1 MRFDRAA
8 GVLLH
13 PTCLPSRFGIGDLGP
28 GAHAYV
34 DWLSSAG
41 VSWWQLL
48 PLNPPGPGNS
58 PYSATSTF
66 AGNPM
71 LLSPHVLVEEGL
83 LELDDLLDP
92 PPFPDYRVEYEA
104 VIPYK
109 RELLRRAHARFRDRP
124 PAGLASELETFR
136 ADNRWWLD
144 DYAVFSALKTAHGGE
159 PWYRWPR
166 PLAQRDPGAIAEW
179 RREHPDDLE
188 RVELCQLL
196 FARQWRALRRRASE
210 SGLKMLGDVPIFV
223 DYDSAEVW
231 ARRDLFQLDADG
243 RRTVV
248 AGVPPDYFSATG
260 QLWGN
265 PLYDWQQLADE
276 GYAWWVAR
284 LRHALT
290 QVDIVRLDH
299 FRGFAAHWEVDA
311 DEESAVNGR
320 WAPGPDRALFDAIG
334 EAFGGLPFV
343 AEDLG
348 LITPDVLA
356 LRDQLGLPG
365 MAVLQFAFPPSPRSL
380 FLPHFHVRHLV
391 VYTGTHD
398 NNTTA
403 GWWLEDASEEER
415 RLFRLYTGSDGREV
429 HWDMIR
435 LALASVADLAVI
447 PHQDL
452 VGLGGDC
459 RMNKPSEANGNWRFR
474 ITPWMLDEA
483 VRDRLAEA
491 LWVYDRRRAT
501 RAVEPEGNADRT
513 APSP

>member
-1 MRFDRAA
+1 
-8 GVLLH
+8 
-13 PTCLPSRFGIGDLGP
+13 
-28 GAHAYV
+28 
-34 DWLSSAG
+34 
-41 VSWWQLL
+41 
-48 PLNPPGPGNS
+48 
-58 PYSATSTF
+58 
-66 AGNPM
+66 M
-71 LLSPHVLVEEGL
+71 LLSPIEL
-83 LELDDLLDP
+83 LEERLLEPEDLQDP
-92 PPFPDYRVEYEA
+92 PPFPDYRVAFEG

-109 RELLRRAHARFRDRP
+109 RELLRRAHARFRDRR
-124 PAGLASELETFR
+124 PAGICAELEAFR

-144 DYAVFSALKTAHGGE
+144 EYALFSALKTAHGGE

-166 PLAQRDPGAIAEW
+166 PLAQRDPAALADW

-196 FARQWRALRRRASE
+196 FARQWTALRRRASE
-210 SGLKMLGDVPIFV
+210 RGLRLLGDVPIFV

-231 ARRDLFQLDADG
+231 ARRELFQLDAEG

-265 PLYDWQQLADE
+265 PLYDWRRLGDE

-284 LRHALT
+284 LRHTLS
-290 QVDIVRLDH
+290 QVDAVRLDH
-299 FRGFAAHWEVDA
+299 FRGFAAYWEVDA
-311 DEESAVNGR
+311 NQGSAVNGH
-320 WAPGPDRALFDAIG
+320 WVPGPGRALFDAVE
-334 EAFGGLPFV
+334 EALGGLPFV

-356 LRDQLGLPG
+356 LRDDLGLPG
-365 MAVLQFAFPPSPRSL
+365 MAVLQFAFPPAPRSL
-380 FLPHFHVRHLV
+380 FLPHFHTRDLV
-391 VYTGTHD
+391 AYTGTHD
-398 NNTTA
+398 NNTTV
-403 GWWLEDASEEER
+403 GWWLEDATEDER

-459 RMNKPSEANGNWRFR
+459 RMNNPSEANGNWRFR
-474 ITPWMLDEA
+474 ITPWMLDER

-491 LWVYDRRRAT
+491 LWVYDRRRAPE
-501 RAVEPEGNADRT
+501 AAEPGKDTDPAT
-513 APSP
+513 AAP